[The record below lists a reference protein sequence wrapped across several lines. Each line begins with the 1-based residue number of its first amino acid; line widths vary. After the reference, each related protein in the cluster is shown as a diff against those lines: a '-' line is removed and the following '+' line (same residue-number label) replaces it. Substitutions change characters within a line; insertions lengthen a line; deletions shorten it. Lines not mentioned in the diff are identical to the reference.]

1 MDQQLRQRVAWI
13 TGASGGIGRELARHF
28 HRAGARL
35 VLSAGSRLR
44 ELEDFARAEDLPG
57 ETLCLAAD
65 VRDPAALEAVSQ
77 AALER
82 FGRLDLCVANAGH
95 WPSDERPLYAL
106 PPARFAETVAIN
118 LLGPA
123 YTLRAFGQVLAACG
137 PHPDGGGAAAVL
149 IGSTAG
155 RFGERGHSDY
165 AAAKSGL
172 VGLMLSLKNELVR
185 LDPRA
190 RINLIE
196 PGWTRTEM
204 ARAALDDPQRVRR
217 ALSTMALRQLGAA
230 RDVAAAAVFL
240 CSPQGAA
247 HITGQTLTIAGGM
260 EGRSLWRD
268 GEIDPGAARR

>member
-1 MDQQLRQRVAWI
+1 MNTELRQRVAWI
-13 TGASGGIGRELARHF
+13 TGASGGIGRELVRHF
-28 HRAGARL
+28 AAEGARL
-35 VLSAGSRLR
+35 VLSAHQHLDELR
-44 ELEDFARAEDLPG
+44 AFVAAEGLPSD
-57 ETLCLAAD
+57 TLCLGAD
-65 VRDPAALEAVSQ
+65 VRDASALESVSQ

-82 FGRLDLCVANAGH
+82 FGRLDVVVANAGH
-95 WPSDERPLYAL
+95 WPSDDRPLYAL
-106 PPARFAETVAIN
+106 PAARFQETVAIN

-123 YTLRAFGQVLAACG
+123 YTLRAFGQALAATG
-137 PHPDGGGAAAVL
+137 PHPDGQGASAIL

-172 VGLMLSLKNELVR
+172 VGLMLSVKNELVR
-185 LDPRA
+185 LDRRA

-204 ARAALDDPQRVRR
+204 ARAALEDGGAVRR

-230 RDVAAAAVFL
+230 RDVARAAVFL
-240 CSPQGAA
+240 ASPALSP
-247 HITGQTLTIAGGM
+247 HITGQTMTIAGGM

-268 GEIDPGAARR
+268 QEIDPAAARR